1 MVLVWEVVDS
11 EYGYMLVRDGDRW
24 SVVRKYGK
32 EGNQVAAVMPGDQP
46 GDGLTAIAKLT
57 SMGIGSITR
66 GYSRSYAERVYRDR
80 VRQAREWYGY
90 RDEADED

>member
-1 MVLVWEVVDS
+1 MWEVVDS

-24 SVVRKYGK
+24 SVVREYGE

-66 GYSRSYAERVYRDR
+66 GYSRSYAKRVYRDR
-80 VRQAREWYGY
+80 VRQAREWYEWYGG
-90 RDEADED
+90 RDETDED